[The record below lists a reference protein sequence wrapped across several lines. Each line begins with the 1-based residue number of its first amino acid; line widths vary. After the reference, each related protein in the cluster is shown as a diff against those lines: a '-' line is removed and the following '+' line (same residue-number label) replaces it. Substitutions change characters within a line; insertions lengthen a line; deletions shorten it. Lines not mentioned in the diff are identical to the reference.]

1 MNQFNVKYIIFLLLF
16 LSSCQFYKNI
26 TTIYTKKPKGKAYI
40 AENIIVEDNWKF
52 SKPEKNTLKN
62 RLSNVIDDSAKVI
75 AVDKFLLF
83 HIIKRPIAFDT
94 MYTHISART
103 MEGSLYHLGYYNA
116 KVRDTA
122 FFNGKKVT
130 VKYKV
135 NTGNPTLI
143 DTMNYRLKV
152 GENIELQNIAL
163 SSKKESYIVKN
174 TPVTKTAVLA
184 EIGRLVDS
192 FRNNGYY
199 KFTAS
204 ELRMRGDSTIAAL
217 TTISDDPFEQLNLLN
232 EAQKKKDSPTVKLAL
247 VINKPEDSTKLY
259 KYKINKIYVI
269 SDFRANDLV
278 TDTQYLSQIQ
288 NRSFTHLYHDYLF
301 KTSLLERNLTIH
313 NGDIYKQDEY
323 YRTLNNLTKLRVWQS
338 VNIRI
343 IENLDS
349 TNQIDMIV
357 ELVPGKKLSNV
368 NALELSYSSA
378 GSNANAIA
386 GSLFGVSLNAT
397 LENRNFAKEAIK
409 MSHNIRFGI
418 EFNNRNR
425 TASSNIINS
434 NEASYSNTV
443 AIPRF
448 LFPRAP
454 KFLRYKRN
462 NYNPYIFPEWKLS
475 KQKKESFT
483 KQATE
488 TFINT
493 NFSYNNRLNLFNLQS
508 VGLSY
513 GYTTKDIKGRQFT
526 FKILNAD
533 YSFLYNQTDSFNTI
547 LNKNPFLRYSYNT
560 SFAIGMGASYSS
572 IFKNPDHGPN
582 VTKERSFKLNIEE
595 SGLTPLG
602 LLLSNIKVLR
612 RYAKLDAEY
621 KYTIN
626 HKKNAWVFRGF
637 VGIGIP
643 LFKDSA
649 LPFFKQFY
657 GGGSNSMRG
666 WPIRGIGRGSQK
678 LNPLIANT
686 NTFNDRT
693 GDLQIEINAEFRH
706 DIARLIPNLLNL
718 KGAVF
723 FDFGNIWNF
732 KSSKPPGIEDETQFK
747 FKNFMKDVGFSAGY
761 GFRFDFTYLV
771 LRTDFGFRFKRPET
785 SDVNNGWKAPDLGFN
800 DIFQKILSKN
810 FRDWRYE
817 NFNFSIGI
825 NYPF

>member
-1 MNQFNVKYIIFLLLF
+1 MNQFRFKNIIFLLLF
-16 LSSCQFYKNI
+16 VTSCTIVRKAPIGKPYIYKN
-26 TTIYTKKPKGKAYI
+26 P
-40 AENIIVEDNWKF
+40 
-52 SKPEKNTLKN
+52 KPEIIGGSFTKLEKEAVSN
-62 RLSNVIDDSAKVI
+62 RLMVQLDDSAK
-75 AVDKFLLF
+75 AVTVQKFFISFL
-83 HIIKRPIAFDT
+83 KKPVAYDSV
-94 MYTHISART
+94 YTHISAKN
-103 MEGSLYHLGYYNA
+103 MEAPMFNLGYYNA
-116 KVRDTA
+116 KVKDTA
-122 FFNGKKVT
+122 IFNGMKVT
-130 VKYKV
+130 VKYTV
-135 NTGNPTLI
+135 IAGNPTLI
-143 DTMNYRLKV
+143 DTMSYRLKLT
-152 GENIELQNIAL
+152 GNNELQNIAL
-163 SSKKESYIVKN
+163 SSKNESYIVKN
-174 TPVTKTAVLA
+174 TAVTKTAVLA

-247 VINKPEDSTKLY
+247 VINKPEDTTKLN
-259 KYKINKIYVI
+259 KYRINKIYVL

-288 NRSFTHLYHDYLF
+288 NKNFTHLYHDHLF

-323 YRTLNNLTKLRVWQS
+323 YRTLNNLSKLRVWQS

-368 NALELSYSSA
+368 NSLELSYSSA
-378 GSNANAIA
+378 GSNSNAIA

-418 EFNNRNR
+418 EFNNKNR

-454 KFLRYKRN
+454 KFLRYRRN
-462 NYNPYIFPEWKLS
+462 NYNPYIFPEWILS
-475 KQKKESFT
+475 KQKKESF
-483 KQATE
+483 KKENTE

-493 NFSYNNRLNLFNLQS
+493 NFSYNNRLNLFSLQS
-508 VGLSY
+508 IGLNY
-513 GYTTKDIKGRQFT
+513 GYITKDKKGRT
-526 FKILNAD
+526 YSFKILNAD
-533 YSFLYNQTDSFNTI
+533 YSFLFNQSDSFINI
-547 LNKNPFLRYSYNT
+547 LNNNPFLRYSYNT
-560 SFAIGMGASYSS
+560 SFAIGMAASYSS
-572 IFKNPDHGPN
+572 TSLFRNLKHPKRVSEEG
-582 VTKERSFKLNIEE
+582 SFKLNVEE
-595 SGLTPLG
+595 SGLTWG
-602 LLLSNIKVLR
+602 LILSKINVLKR
-612 RYAKLDAEY
+612 FAKLDAEY

-626 HKKNAWVFRGF
+626 YKKTALVFRSF
-637 VGIGIP
+637 AGIGVP

-693 GDLQIEINAEFRH
+693 GDIQFEFNAEYRH
-706 DIARLIPNLLNL
+706 NIARLIPNVLNL
-718 KGAVF
+718 KGAAFV
-723 FDFGNIWNF
+723 DIGNIWNF
-732 KSSKPPGIEDETQFK
+732 KSSKPPGVEDETQFK
-747 FKNFMKDVGFSAGY
+747 FKNFFKDLGLSAGY
-761 GFRFDFTYLV
+761 GLRFDFTYLV

-785 SDVNNGWKAPDLGFN
+785 SDVNNGWKAPDVGFN